1 MHKIVFHLNCL
12 EQGGAE
18 RVVSN
23 LANQFAKENYE
34 VIVATEW
41 QGENEFALDERVK
54 RVHVGLKEGD
64 EKKNRLTKMWL
75 RACYLRRFLKEEKPD
90 VTIAFA
96 HKANYRALLS
106 TLGMKTPVIIS
117 IRTDPA
123 GHYDS
128 LSDKIQ
134 IPLLFPRAAG
144 CVFQTEGQREF
155 FPEYLQKKSRIILNP
170 VNDKYLNVPE
180 AEERTK
186 TVVQSGRLVDFKNQ
200 PMLIEAFL
208 KVHEMHPDYELKIYG
223 GDSFDGTKEILENLI
238 KKNQADGYIHLMGA
252 SDSLEKK
259 LPAAAVY
266 AFSSDWEGLPNAL
279 LEAMAL
285 GLPIVATDC
294 PCGGPRTVMTNEVD
308 GLLVPIKDKEALAA
322 GISRLIEDKE
332 LAKRLGSNARKISE
346 KVNGQAVIAKWR
358 DYIEEVI
365 ANCEADKQK
374 R

>member
-1 MHKIVFHLNCL
+1 MHKILFHLNCL

-23 LANQFAKENYE
+23 LANQFSKEGYQ

-41 QGENEFALDERVK
+41 QGENEFQLNEGVQ
-54 RVHVGLKEGD
+54 RVHVGLKEQD
-64 EKKNRLTKMWL
+64 EKKGRISKIFL
-75 RACYLRRFLKEEKPD
+75 RVKYLREFIRKENPD
-90 VTIAFA
+90 ITIAFA
-96 HKANYRALLS
+96 HKANYRALMA
-106 TLGMKTPVIIS
+106 TVGMRMPVVIS
-117 IRTDPA
+117 VRTDPV

-180 AEERTK
+180 PEVREK

-200 PMLIEAFL
+200 PMLLEAFM
-208 KVHEMHPDYELKIYG
+208 KVHAKHPDYTLKIYG
-223 GDSFDGTKEILENLI
+223 GDSFDGTKEILEKMIRENHAEDFI
-238 KKNQADGYIHLMGA
+238 RLMGA
-252 SDSLEKK
+252 SDSLEKE
-259 LPAAAVY
+259 LPKASVY

-285 GLPIVATDC
+285 GMPIVATDC

-308 GLLVPIKDKEALAA
+308 GLLVPIKDADAMAE
-322 GISRLIEDKE
+322 GINRLIEDRK
-332 LAKRLGSNARKISE
+332 LAERLGQNARKISD
-346 KVNGQAVIAKWR
+346 KINGPAVIAQWR

-365 ANCEADKQK
+365 DHYQK
-374 R
+374 